1 MKSLLSVPTAVDAR
15 RPVIVQVRLGGR
27 PEETCRL
34 CCLLLGP
41 DRVHAGTAGEG
52 GTYAALFLNAQRKGG
67 GDSG

>member
-41 DRVHAGTAGEG
+41 GRVHAEG
-52 GTYAALFLNAQRKGG
+52 GAYAALFLHALRW
-67 GDSG
+67 